1 MEPRITEST
10 LLDFLNGEL
19 SAAEENEILAW
30 RETCDENR
38 ELFDNIRRKHL
49 SMRYAVRAQL
59 IKGDYSSLQAQ
70 IEKSTTRRSFPL
82 WRRIA
87 AVAAVAVIA
96 VSLITLSYYSSD
108 IVAPLGS
115 GQTVADFGPP
125 ARTAILELSDG
136 TQHYIGEE
144 KTQLKEKNGTQLAI
158 NNGELVYKKNQSE
171 DKIAKLNVAK
181 PIYNK
186 VIIPRGTGQ
195 YRVALSDGSVVWLN
209 SDSRLEY
216 PVNFTGNE
224 RRVRISGEAFFEVMH
239 DATRPFIVETD
250 RQSVSVLGTKFNV
263 EAYPLEAVRTTLAS
277 GSVRVSLPGNT
288 NEVLLSPGE
297 QSVLSLSNG
306 NLSVHKVS
314 VKDVISWKDGVT
326 GVENLTLKQALR
338 TISRLY
344 DVDFD
349 LDILHADDI
358 ILRGS
363 IPNDENLEV
372 VLSVLSKVAD
382 VKFKMSGNGK
392 IRVEER
398 E

>member
-19 SAAEENEILAW
+19 SATEEKEILVW

-38 ELFDNIRRKHL
+38 ELFDDVRKRHL
-49 SMRYAVRAQL
+49 SLRYAIRAQL
-59 IKGDYSSLQAQ
+59 IKGDYSSISPQ
-70 IEKSTTRRSFPL
+70 IQKSAGRRTSFSL

-87 AVAAVAVIA
+87 SVAAVAIVA
-96 VSLITLSYYSSD
+96 VSFIGLSYYLSD
-108 IVAPLGS
+108 IA
-115 GQTVADFGPP
+115 GQVDGKRTVADFGPP

-136 TQHYIGEE
+136 TQHYIGDE
-144 KTQLKEKNGTQLAI
+144 KTKLKEKNGTQLAI
-158 NNGELVYKKNQSE
+158 NNGELVYDKNHP
-171 DKIAKLNVAK
+171 DNKIAKSDVVK

-216 PVNFTGNE
+216 PVNFTGGE
-224 RRVRISGEAFFEVMH
+224 RRVRISGEAFFEVTH
-239 DATRPFIVETD
+239 DATKPFIVETD

-263 EAYPLEAVRTTLAS
+263 EAYPSEPVRTTLAS
-277 GSVRVSLPGNT
+277 GSVRVKLTSNAS
-288 NEVLLSPGE
+288 EVILSSGE
-297 QSVLSLSNG
+297 QSLNLGDGSLSV
-306 NLSVHKVS
+306 LKVS
-314 VKDVISWKDGVT
+314 VKDVISWKNGIT
-326 GVENLTLKQALR
+326 SIESLTLKQALR
-338 TISRLY
+338 VISRLY

-349 LDILHADDI
+349 LDILYADDI

-382 VKFKMSGNGK
+382 VKFKMNENGK
-392 IRVEER
+392 IRVE
-398 E
+398 